1 MLPFTEL
8 KYNAIWFPMITD
20 SFKFLLQQ
28 HYGSSKYRVT
38 NDGDNWKYKLRISIL
53 EFMVKV
59 SFPLFAHLHK
69 RGIFIMIGVPND
81 ENEYSQC
88 IEKNYPN
95 IDAIMTDRPALLRDV
110 LISKQF
116 MEAPKKK

>member
-1 MLPFTEL
+1 
-8 KYNAIWFPMITD
+8 
-20 SFKFLLQQ
+20 
-28 HYGSSKYRVT
+28 
-38 NDGDNWKYKLRISIL
+38 
-53 EFMVKV
+53 
-59 SFPLFAHLHK
+59 
-69 RGIFIMIGVPND
+69 MIGVPND

-116 MEAPKKK
+116 MEPPKKK

>member
-1 MLPFTEL
+1 MLPFTEI

-95 IDAIMTDRPALLRDV
+95 IDAIMTDRPALLRDM